1 MVGLGEPGAPVILLV
16 LTAVSV
22 ISLAVGMALGAL
34 IATADHQ
41 ELPYEEALQSL
52 RKMRGA

>member
-1 MVGLGEPGAPVILLV
+1 MILLVV
-16 LTAVSV
+16 LTAVCV
-22 ISLAVGMALGAL
+22 VSLAVGMALGAL
-34 IATADHQ
+34 IATAEHQ